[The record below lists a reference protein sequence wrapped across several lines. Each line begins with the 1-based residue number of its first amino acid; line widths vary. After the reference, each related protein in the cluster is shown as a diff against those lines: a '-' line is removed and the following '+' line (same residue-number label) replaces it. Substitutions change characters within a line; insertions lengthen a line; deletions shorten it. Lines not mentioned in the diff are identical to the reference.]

1 MACHLNARLI
11 ASAFAFLLVS
21 GFPGTAAETL
31 APSDERN
38 PANSIANAAFV
49 DSPGVQEGGVSRI
62 SFPYWQFSAGTL
74 AGKKPG
80 EEAKGFPSFML
91 VTSYHFPVR
100 LSAGV
105 GVGLDIM
112 DYMVAPLYA
121 DLKFLPATDR
131 SYRLYLYMQA
141 GHSFPIDKTSELW
154 AATHRNSGGIFL
166 GTGAG
171 ILFPGR
177 EDFRLFIQAGF
188 RYNELGI
195 DITNNWANTR
205 SRIINQYNRLE
216 LRIGIYFS

>member
-1 MACHLNARLI
+1 MAFQLNTRLI
-11 ASAFAFLLVS
+11 TIIVGLLLFS
-21 GFPGTAAETL
+21 GFPGMAAETVFM
-31 APSDERN
+31 ASDRIES
-38 PANSIANAAFV
+38 ADSIKQLDV
-49 DSPGVQEGGVSRI
+49 KDSPG

-80 EEAKGFPSFML
+80 EDPKGFPSFML
-91 VTSYHFPVR
+91 VTSYQFPVP

-112 DYMVAPLYA
+112 DYMVAPIYA
-121 DLKFLPATDR
+121 DLKYLPATDR
-131 SYRLYLYMQA
+131 SYRLYVYMQA
-141 GHSFPIDKTSELW
+141 GHSFPLDKTSEQW
-154 AATHRNSGGIFL
+154 MGTHRNSGGILL

-177 EDFRLFIQAGF
+177 EDFRFFIQAGF

-195 DITNNWANTR
+195 TITNSWSNTQ